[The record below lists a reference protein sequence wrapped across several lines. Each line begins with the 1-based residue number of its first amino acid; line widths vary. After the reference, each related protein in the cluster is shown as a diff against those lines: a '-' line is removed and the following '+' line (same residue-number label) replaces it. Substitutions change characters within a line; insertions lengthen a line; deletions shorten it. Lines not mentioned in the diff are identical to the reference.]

1 MSAELMP
8 QFNDILRDGVIGVVD
23 ELTAE
28 LPLGGVLGMIIGLL
42 WPESDHSQETWNS
55 IKKYAEELVAGAID
69 EARIK
74 VLSDRLS
81 GFQKVAGSYRDTSMS
96 QAQKGQR
103 LTSLLSDLELFE
115 PDFWNSQNPEKMFP
129 LFTTFGTLWIFAL
142 AEQAFFYDKVYH
154 EVDADATKHLTLLH
168 SEIKKY
174 TDAAQAMFDRLLAW
188 RFGMLEVKEWQWLS
202 ATQSESEWTFADHY
216 GKGFTVSS
224 GRAGDWGY
232 NFHNPSGQAQIE
244 LIAANRVAEIN
255 GDFVENL
262 QALLAVAQ
270 LWRYADPTVPRPLS
284 RLVVT
289 SQGPFGGIAGSAFE
303 DRPPK
308 DTSRITRIRIRYA
321 EVVDYLELFY
331 DGVSAGGH
339 GNPQGG
345 TQHELDLA
353 EDESIVGVS
362 GRTGLFVDA
371 LEFTTN
377 KGRTVGGGGYG
388 GQRFSSKGNES
399 WAETRLFALGGRSD
413 SRRLT
418 GLHPHWQHRTSL
430 QPYIA
435 SYKRNGQPI
444 PALRDVHLKTKD
456 GTYVG
461 DLVEE
466 YSGRA
471 AANEY
476 FPKVRA
482 GGVGIQLHPGDAAAT
497 PADFADRSVVSL
509 RTSETKAKGY
519 DALAKYAS
527 ASLYYY
533 TYSAGDRRQLWMILK
548 MVPSEGPVLFG
559 ESFYLRNMEECS
571 YMYPTEDG
579 YLGARSEPYAWEA
592 VPLG

>member
-1 MSAELMP
+1 MSADLMP

-23 ELTAE
+23 GLTAE
-28 LPLGGVLGMIIGLL
+28 LPGGGVLGLIIGLL

-69 EARIK
+69 EAR
-74 VLSDRLS
+74 VNVQSDRLS
-81 GFQKVAGSYRDTSMS
+81 GFKKVAESYRDTSMS

-142 AEQAFFYDKVYH
+142 TEQAFFYDKVYH
-154 EVDADATKHLTLLH
+154 EVDADAAKHLALLRR
-168 SEIKKY
+168 EIKKY

-188 RFGMLEVKEWQWLS
+188 RFGLLEVQEYQWLS
-202 ATQSESEWTFADHY
+202 ATQSESEWTLVDRY

-224 GRAGDWGY
+224 GRGGDWGY
-232 NFHNPSGQAQIE
+232 RFHNPAGQAQIE

-262 QALLAVAQ
+262 QALLGVAQ
-270 LWRYADPTVPRPLS
+270 MWQYADPTVPRPLS
-284 RLVVT
+284 RWVVT
-289 SQGPFGGIAGSAFE
+289 SQGPVGGIAGTVFE

-321 EVVDYLELFY
+321 QVVDYLELFH

-345 TQHELDLA
+345 TQYDLDLA
-353 EDESIVGVS
+353 EDEWVVGMS

-371 LEFTTN
+371 LAFTTN
-377 KGRTVGGGGYG
+377 KGRTVGGGGNG
-388 GQRFSSKGNES
+388 GQPFSARGNDS
-399 WAETRLFALGGRSD
+399 WTETRLFSLGGRSD

-418 GLHPHWQHRTSL
+418 ALHPTWQHRSSL
-430 QPYIA
+430 QPYVA

-444 PALRDVHLKTKD
+444 PALRDIRLRAKD
-456 GTYVG
+456 GTFVG

-476 FPKVRA
+476 FPKVRP
-482 GGVGIQLHPGDAAAT
+482 GGVGIQLRPRETGAT
-497 PADFADRSVVSL
+497 PAGFADRSEVSL
-509 RTSETKAKGY
+509 RTSETKANGY
-519 DALAKYAS
+519 DALAKYTS
-527 ASLYYY
+527 ANLYYY
-533 TYSAGDRRQLWMILK
+533 TYSAGDLRQLWMILK
-548 MVPSEGPVLFG
+548 TIPSDGPVLFG
-559 ESFYLRNMEECS
+559 ESFYLRNMEECA
-571 YMYPTEDG
+571 YMYPTDDG
-579 YLGARSEPYAWEA
+579 YLGIRLEPYAWEA